1 MVEIRVPSYTIATN
15 GRLITKKRISRVIE
29 MSDPSNE
36 DTSQIDRELIAH
48 DLERI
53 AKLARNLHQPD
64 TADEISALATKLRK
78 PPE

>member
-1 MVEIRVPSYTIATN
+1 
-15 GRLITKKRISRVIE
+15 

-36 DTSQIDRELIAH
+36 DTTQIDRELIAH

-64 TADEISALATKLRK
+64 TADEISALASKLRK
-78 PPE
+78 PAE

>member
-1 MVEIRVPSYTIATN
+1 
-15 GRLITKKRISRVIE
+15 

-36 DTSQIDRELIAH
+36 DTTQIDRELIAH

-64 TADEISALATKLRK
+64 IADEISALATKLRK

>member
-1 MVEIRVPSYTIATN
+1 MERDQNT
-15 GRLITKKRISRVIE
+15 

-64 TADEISALATKLRK
+64 IADEISALSSKLRK

>member
-1 MVEIRVPSYTIATN
+1 MERDQNT
-15 GRLITKKRISRVIE
+15 

-53 AKLARNLHQPD
+53 AKMARNLKQTD
-64 TADEISALATKLRK
+64 VATEIGALVAKLRR
-78 PPE
+78 PAE